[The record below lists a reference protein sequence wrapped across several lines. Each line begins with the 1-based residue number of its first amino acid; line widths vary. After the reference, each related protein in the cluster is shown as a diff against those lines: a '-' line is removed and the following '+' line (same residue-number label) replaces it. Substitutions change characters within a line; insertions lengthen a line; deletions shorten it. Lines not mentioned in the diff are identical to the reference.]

1 MCIQIYLLSVGV
13 VQLFSCLVV
22 QLFSCFVSK
31 TALHLP
37 PITNKQTN
45 QQTNT
50 IPPFFFLFAF
60 FFRSAFLL
68 FCFFGCVRLLFFFI
82 YFFLFYFF
90 WKTNFCKVS
99 TLKLQPFAFA
109 PTNLLH
115 TSPFSHQY
123 YTYFLEKVTYPQ
135 LLTFASCFATHN
147 Y

>member
-1 MCIQIYLLSVGV
+1 MLAACMAVLVTVFGISLSAAYANHGGGT
-13 VQLFSCLVV
+13 SCPMSGKAEGGGLE
-22 QLFSCFVSK
+22 K
-31 TALHLP
+31 M
-37 PITNKQTN
+37 
-45 QQTNT
+45 
-50 IPPFFFLFAF
+50 
-60 FFRSAFLL
+60 
-68 FCFFGCVRLLFFFI
+68 
-82 YFFLFYFF
+82 FF
-90 WKTNFCKVS
+90 WKTHFCKVS